1 MPPFAFFWKYRVLTI
16 ILVIGAFAISSAYTI
31 WFTQPK
37 YERLVFLSIGL
48 EQPVD
53 PTAAELWIEAND
65 YMTESIQG
73 WLIDPGFKNS
83 IPYEFSL
90 SVKKQ
95 EKQNLLVRA
104 TAQDA
109 EIAQKAA
116 TAILENLQSAIDQY
130 NTATKGT
137 VVITRTTQSEN
148 VIMPSVKTNSAV
160 SVIGTLIALWIAGS
174 LFYWAKTLP
183 NGHAR

>member
-16 ILVIGAFAISSAYTI
+16 ILVIVALGGSSAYTL
-31 WFTQPK
+31 WLTKPK

-53 PTAAELWIEAND
+53 PTSAELWIEAND

-90 SVKKQ
+90 SGKNKDRGICGR
-95 EKQNLLVRA
+95 E
-104 TAQDA
+104 D
-109 EIAQKAA
+109 
-116 TAILENLQSAIDQY
+116 
-130 NTATKGT
+130 
-137 VVITRTTQSEN
+137 
-148 VIMPSVKTNSAV
+148 
-160 SVIGTLIALWIAGS
+160 
-174 LFYWAKTLP
+174 
-183 NGHAR
+183 